1 MADRRMST
9 RRERGALFYLV
20 WILRGL
26 APITGLYVF
35 AVASGIA
42 QLAMGLV
49 SPLALREIVRAVEG
63 RPAAPLAVSFAAL
76 VVLAVAD
83 AFSRYEVIYLPHLVA
98 YRYLQLVRVRLFDHL
113 QGLHHGYFG
122 REHTGG
128 LMSRLLSDI
137 EALEHFVAHAFPTT
151 VKHVVVAGSM
161 AVVLWI
167 IDPGMAIATL
177 ALLPVSVGTMLV
189 VSRVSLARY
198 RVLRRLL
205 GEFNAILADSIA
217 GLPVLKSFGRERE
230 QLGKVRAKAAQ
241 VQEGIA
247 AQLLV
252 RDLPVTATETVSG
265 LATALVLFVG
275 VGRVRAG
282 TLDLADLF
290 VFVLYS
296 LTFYRPF
303 LELTTVFD
311 RLQDSVT
318 GAERV
323 HALLETAPDIA
334 DAPGATAPTAPAWDV
349 ELRGVTFGYEP
360 GTDVLR
366 DVSFRIAH
374 GGVTALVGPSGAGKS
389 TIAALVARF
398 YDAREG
404 EVVVAGQDVR
414 TLPLAFLRHNV
425 AMVLQDVFLFHDTI
439 RENIRFGRLEA
450 SDAEIE
456 AAARAAQI
464 HDLIVSLPDGYDTQ
478 VGERGARLSGGE
490 KQRLSIARALLKDA
504 PILVLDEA
512 TSSVDVENEEL
523 IQRAIAEL
531 TRGRT
536 VLVIAHRLF
545 AIRGADQIVV
555 LGDGRVVEK
564 GRHDALM
571 ARDGPYAAAYRAQ
584 EIATDWQIASAAIA
598 GRR

>member
-1 MADRRMST
+1 
-9 RRERGALFYLV
+9 
-20 WILRGL
+20 
-26 APITGLYVF
+26 
-35 AVASGIA
+35 
-42 QLAMGLV
+42 
-49 SPLALREIVRAVEG
+49 
-63 RPAAPLAVSFAAL
+63 
-76 VVLAVAD
+76 
-83 AFSRYEVIYLPHLVA
+83 
-98 YRYLQLVRVRLFDHL
+98 
-113 QGLHHGYFG
+113 
-122 REHTGG
+122 
-128 LMSRLLSDI
+128 
-137 EALEHFVAHAFPTT
+137 
-151 VKHVVVAGSM
+151 M

-366 DVSFRIAH
+366 DVSFRIAQ

-464 HDLIVSLPDGYDTQ
+464 HDLIVSLPDGYDTLAAQ
-478 VGERGARLSGGE
+478 
-490 KQRLSIARALLKDA
+490 
-504 PILVLDEA
+504 LVQHG
-512 TSSVDVENEEL
+512 TKM
-523 IQRAIAEL
+523 
-531 TRGRT
+531 TPC
-536 VLVIAHRLF
+536 F
-545 AIRGADQIVV
+545 AISSSTVGSSCSLRPCS
-555 LGDGRVVEK
+555 
-564 GRHDALM
+564 M
-571 ARDGPYAAAYRAQ
+571 ASAPASIPVRTSAGVPSWSSPIDSSPYAAPIRSSCWATAASSRRAAMTRSWRGMGPTRPR
-584 EIATDWQIASAAIA
+584 IAPRRSRPTGRSPRRRSPGGTDPADA
-598 GRR
+598 